1 MMTHWIAGIGRP
13 NARVM
18 NGKAKLTDESNGTT
32 SVPSATTSTPK
43 PAPEA
48 AGGDAALHR
57 LLQRGRGLEAHSL
70 ASLHLD
76 GLAGARIQSLA
87 RLGLAHGKGA
97 KARQGEFAFLL
108 QRLDHGVHQF
118 TSGAVRGGTSQ
129 RCGLLQYLRNERL

>member
-43 PAPEA
+43 PAREA
-48 AGGDAALHR
+48 AGGDAALDR
-57 LLQRGRGLEAHSL
+57 LLQRRRGLEAHRL

-76 GLAGARIQSLA
+76 RFPGARIQSLA
-87 RLGLAHGKGA
+87 RLGLAHGERA
-97 KARQGEFAFLL
+97 KAWQSKLAFLL
-108 QRLDHGVHQF
+108 QRLDHGVHKF
-118 TSGAVRGGTSQ
+118 ASGAIRGGTGQ
-129 RCGLLQYLRNERL
+129 